1 MPDLRLTGVRKAA
14 LGAAGAGLILGAVA
28 WVLFGGGSRA
38 EEQLEGQQIRLQ
50 AAPLTAPRTSQA
62 PQLIALATDHPLF
75 ALTTGPGAVAEVL
88 VRLDGVA
95 RSSQRQA
102 ALIALN
108 GGEAQWLERGASRGG
123 VTLEEVQ
130 SSRVVVETALG
141 RREIA
146 LGEQPP
152 APQGPSVQM
161 LTGPAI
167 PAGVRLP
174 PPPASA
180 PARP

>member
-1 MPDLRLTGVRKAA
+1 MTGVRKAA
-14 LGAAGAGLILGAVA
+14 LCAASAGLILGAGG

-38 EEQLEGQQIRLQ
+38 EEQLQREQIRLQ
-50 AAPLTAPRTSQA
+50 ATQLTAPRIS
-62 PQLIALATDHPLF
+62 PVPDLIALATDRPLF

-95 RSSQRQA
+95 RSPQRAA

-152 APQGPSVQM
+152 VPQGPSVQM
-161 LTGPAI
+161 LAGSAV